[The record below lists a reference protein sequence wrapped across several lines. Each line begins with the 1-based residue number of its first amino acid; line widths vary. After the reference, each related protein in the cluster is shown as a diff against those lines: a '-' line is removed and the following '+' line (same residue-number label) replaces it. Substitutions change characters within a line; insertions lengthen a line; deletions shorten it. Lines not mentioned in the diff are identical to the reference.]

1 MEKQPSFITQARRE
15 QIIEA
20 TIKALDEI
28 GYKSISL
35 AKIAKIAKVSTGL
48 ISYHFSDKEDVLN
61 NTLVYLLK
69 KQYDYIKEKVD
80 ESKSAYDQLITFI
93 DTSLAYQGTHY
104 VHNVAL
110 IEIIF
115 NARTPDN
122 IPYYKVSDDE
132 EDPLYVLLQEILQD
146 GQKTKEFSTFDTK
159 NVSIIIQGAIGESM
173 LMNQENFNLEAY
185 KNELVTMVTKM
196 VK

>member
-15 QIIEA
+15 QIIKA
-20 TIKALDEI
+20 TIDTLDEI
-28 GYKSISL
+28 GYKNISL
-35 AKIAKIAKVSTGL
+35 AKIAKKAKVSTGL

-69 KQYDYIKEKVD
+69 NQYEYIKEKID
-80 ESKSAYDQLITFI
+80 ESKSANDQLITFI
-93 DTSLAYQGTHY
+93 DASLAYQATHY

-122 IPYYKVSDDE
+122 IPYYKLSDDD
-132 EDPLYVLLQEILQD
+132 EDPLYNLLQEILRS
-146 GQKTKEFSTFDTK
+146 GQEAKEFSRFDIK

-173 LMNQENFNLEAY
+173 LMNQENFNLETY
-185 KNELVTMVTKM
+185 KSELVTMVTKM